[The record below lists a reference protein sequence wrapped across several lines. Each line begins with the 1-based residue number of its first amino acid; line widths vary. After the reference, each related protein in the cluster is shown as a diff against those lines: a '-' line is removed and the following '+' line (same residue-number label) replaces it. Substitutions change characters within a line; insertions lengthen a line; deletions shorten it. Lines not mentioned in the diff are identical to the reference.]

1 MNRRKIAA
9 LLLPVLLCL
18 AGCGAAAAEPEALPT
33 SGSPGGEEFSVDIL
47 STGKSDCILIRMDG
61 QVILCDT
68 ADGDDLDAI
77 LTLLRERRVDRID
90 TLVLSHY
97 DKDHIGSA
105 AGLLAA
111 VPVGEIY
118 GPDYVENS
126 NEYKALAAGATATGT
141 PWHLLLGEDVSWTTE
156 HGGVL
161 LDPPDVDYE
170 DDNENSLILVLTWMG
185 KKLVFLGAA
194 EKNRSAEFLDR
205 AKTDL
210 TLTDGPWALVKL
222 PHHGDS
228 NSPLKKLLRRTTP
241 FWAVETVSVLEEV
254 ESDLLEA
261 LRETGTELYLTRD
274 GAIRLTWDGTGFS
287 IEQIR

>member
-1 MNRRKIAA
+1 MNRRAIAA
-9 LLLPVLLCL
+9 LLVPALLCL
-18 AGCGAAAAEPEALPT
+18 AGCSASAVESDALTPA
-33 SGSPGGEEFSVDIL
+33 GSASSEDFSVDIL

-185 KKLVFLGAA
+185 KKLVFLGDA